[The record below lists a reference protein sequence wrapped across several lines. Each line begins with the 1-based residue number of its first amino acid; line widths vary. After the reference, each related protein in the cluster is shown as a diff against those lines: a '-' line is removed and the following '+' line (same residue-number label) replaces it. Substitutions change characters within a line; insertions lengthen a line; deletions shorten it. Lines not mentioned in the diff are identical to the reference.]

1 LSKEA
6 FEQGWDYPGP
16 DGTYKTMPN
25 YGFRV
30 MAVRTCGNCGIDSSL
45 YWKIIKGGKLND
57 KVKEKMER
65 ILKNGK

>member
-1 LSKEA
+1 
-6 FEQGWDYPGP
+6 
-16 DGTYKTMPN
+16 MPN

-57 KVKEKMER
+57 KVKEEMER